1 MYAYRYFL
9 LGPIGFLLML
19 IIGLVLAN
27 IPLFLVLGLAV
38 WMIVWWVSD
47 EVPMAITAL
56 LPLIIF
62 PAAGILP
69 MKVAATNYAN
79 PTIYLFLGGF
89 IIAIG
94 MEKSGLHL
102 RFALQLI
109 RYFGQTA
116 NGIIWGFLLATALIS
131 MWVSNTATALMML
144 PIAASVINLMKERS
158 SHEEDS
164 PGFRN
169 FSLCLMMGIAYSA
182 NIGGAAT
189 LIGTPPN
196 VVLVAIV
203 KSQLGVTLSFAKY
216 LLLGFPIMI
225 IMLGIAYWML
235 VKIFYP
241 NHIGAVGDLDEL
253 IKKKLN
259 ELGAW
264 SRREKVVAVIFGL
277 TAILWVFGGV
287 INSWLGRDLLDD
299 TIVALLGAVL
309 MFVLPISLRKR
320 KFVLTWEDTKGLPWN
335 ILLLFGG
342 GLCLAAGMSEV
353 GLMNVIGHFV
363 TDNLSVSPLVLL
375 IVLTGIMLLMTE
387 LMSNVALATI
397 FIPVVIVI
405 AQSVGENPVLFA
417 MSVAIASSFAFM
429 LPIATPPNAI
439 VYGTGYIKMA
449 QMIKSGLWLNLISIV
464 VISTV
469 VWLLGHWVF

>member
-9 LGPIGFLLML
+9 LGPFGF
-19 IIGLVLAN
+19 IGLSLVGAGMGN
-27 IPLFLVLGLAV
+27 FPLFLVLGLAV
-38 WMIVWWVSD
+38 WMIVWWVTD
-47 EVPMAITAL
+47 VVPMAVTAL
-56 LPLIIF
+56 LPMIVF
-62 PAAGILP
+62 PAAGILSI
-69 MKVAATNYAN
+69 KEAATNYAN

-89 IIAIG
+89 LIAIG

-144 PIAASVINLMKERS
+144 PIGTSVIDLMKERD

-169 FSLCLMMGIAYSA
+169 FSLCLMLSIAYAA

-196 VVLVAIV
+196 VVLAAIV
-203 KSQLGVTLSFAKY
+203 KSQLGITLSFATY
-216 LLLGFPIMI
+216 LLVGLPIM
-225 IMLGIAYWML
+225 MLTLGAAYWLL
-235 VKIFYP
+235 VKWFYP
-241 NHIGAVGDLDEL
+241 NHIGAVADLDSL
-253 IKKKLN
+253 IKKKLTA
-259 ELGAW
+259 LGAW
-264 SRREKVVAVIFGL
+264 NRREKAVAGIFGL
-277 TAILWVFGGV
+277 TAFLWVFGGV
-287 INSWLGRDLLDD
+287 LNSWMGRDLLDD
-299 TIVALLGAVL
+299 TIVALTGAAL
-309 MFVLPISLRKR
+309 MFLLPISASKR

-342 GLCLAAGMSEV
+342 GLCLAAGMNEV
-353 GLMNVIGHFV
+353 GLMKVIGTYV
-363 TDNLSVSPLVLL
+363 TEHLHVSPFVLMV
-375 IVLTGIMLLMTE
+375 VLTGIMLLMTE

-405 AQSVGENPVLFA
+405 AQGVGENPVLFA
-417 MSVAIASSFAFM
+417 VSVAIASSYAFM
-429 LPIATPPNAI
+429 LPIGTPPNAI
-439 VYGTGYIKMA
+439 VYGTGHIKMA
-449 QMIKSGLWLNLISIV
+449 QMIKAGLWLNIVGIV
-464 VISTV
+464 VISAV
-469 VWLLGHWVF
+469 VWMVGQWVF

>member
-1 MYAYRYFL
+1 
-9 LGPIGFLLML
+9 
-19 IIGLVLAN
+19 
-27 IPLFLVLGLAV
+27 
-38 WMIVWWVSD
+38 
-47 EVPMAITAL
+47 
-56 LPLIIF
+56 
-62 PAAGILP
+62 
-69 MKVAATNYAN
+69 
-79 PTIYLFLGGF
+79 
-89 IIAIG
+89 
-94 MEKSGLHL
+94 
-102 RFALQLI
+102 
-109 RYFGQTA
+109 
-116 NGIIWGFLLATALIS
+116 